1 MTYICT
7 FHIDK
12 FAPKQEASSSKK
24 IELRDYLNINLVYL
38 QKTKLTVDEALV
50 IWVRKF

>member
-7 FHIDK
+7 FYIDT

-24 IELRDYLNINLVYL
+24 IELHECLNIDLVYL
-38 QKTKLTVDEALV
+38 QKTTLTVEEALV
-50 IWVRKF
+50 I